1 MARKLTITADG
12 GSRGNPGPA
21 AFGAVVYENGK
32 TLKEVAETI
41 GVASNNVAEYRGLI
55 AGLTAAHEIDA
66 TAEIEVRMDSKLV
79 VEQMS
84 GRWQIKHPDMK
95 KLAFQARDI
104 HPRELI
110 TFTWIPREEN
120 SHADRILNDVLD
132 DAPSVVKDPIQ
143 QNFLMERLIS
153 GEEPTTIYLVRH
165 GETILTPER
174 KLSGSGPLNP
184 ELTKVGIGQAKAVA
198 LEIAKFKP
206 DLIFASPLRRTQETA
221 AEIAKSTKLEFS
233 TEDIWIEQS
242 FGKWDGMSVAE
253 VSAEYP
259 DEYKH
264 WLASTSYIPPEGESY
279 DEVSARALEGI
290 DRIATDNPGKKIV
303 VVTHNGIIKTAVAA
317 IISARPES
325 IFQIDISPCSITTIS
340 VWPSD
345 NLMALRGCNER
356 GHLRG

>member
-21 AFGAVVYENGK
+21 AFGAVVSENGK

-55 AGLTAAHEIDA
+55 AGLIAAHEIDPS
-66 TAEIEVRMDSKLV
+66 AEIEVRMDSKLV

-110 TFTWIPREEN
+110 IFTWIPREEN
-120 SHADRILNDVLD
+120 FHADRILNDVLD
-132 DAPSVVKDPIQ
+132 GANSAIKEPIQ

-153 GEEPTTIYLVRH
+153 GEVPTTIYLVRH
-165 GETILTPER
+165 GETILTPAR
-174 KLSGSGPLNP
+174 KFSGTGPLNP
-184 ELTKVGIGQAKAVA
+184 ALTDIGIGQAKAVA
-198 LEIAKFKP
+198 KAIAKLKP
-206 DLIFASPLRRTQETA
+206 DLLFASPLRRTQETA
-221 AEIAKSTKLEFS
+221 AQISESTGLNVL

-253 VSAEYP
+253 VSEEYP
-259 DEYKH
+259 KEYKH
-264 WLASTSYIPPEGESY
+264 WLASTSYLPPEGESY
-279 DEVSARALEGI
+279 DEVSARALQGI
-290 DRIATDNPGKKIV
+290 DQVAIDNPGKKIV

-317 IISARPES
+317 IINARPES
-325 IFQIDISPCSITTIS
+325 IFHIDISPCSITTIS
-340 VWPSD
+340 VWSSD

-356 GHLRG
+356 GHL

>member
-66 TAEIEVRMDSKLV
+66 TAEIEIRMDSKLV

-120 SHADRILNDVLD
+120 SHADRILNDALD
-132 DAPSVVKDPIQ
+132 GMASVIKEPIQ

-165 GETILTPER
+165 GETILTPAR
-174 KLSGSGPLNP
+174 KFSGSGPLNP
-184 ELTKVGIGQAKAVA
+184 ALTDIGIGQAKAVA
-198 LEIAKFKP
+198 KEIAKLKP
-206 DLIFASPLRRTQETA
+206 DLLFASPLRRTQETA
-221 AEIAKSTKLEFS
+221 VQIAESTGLKVL

-253 VSAEYP
+253 VSVQYP

-264 WLASTSYIPPEGESY
+264 WLASTSYLPPEGESY
-279 DEVSARALEGI
+279 DEVSARALQAI
-290 DRIATDNPGKKIV
+290 DQVATDNPGKKIV
-303 VVTHNGIIKTAVAA
+303 AVTHNGIIKTAVAA
-317 IISARPES
+317 IINARPAS
-325 IFQIDISPCSITTIS
+325 IFHIDISPCSITTIS

>member
-66 TAEIEVRMDSKLV
+66 TAEIEIRMDSKLV

-95 KLAFQARDI
+95 KLAFQAREI
-104 HPRELI
+104 HSRELI

-120 SHADRILNDVLD
+120 SHADRILNDALD
-132 DAPSVVKDPIQ
+132 GMASVIKEPIQ

-165 GETILTPER
+165 GETILTPAR
-174 KLSGSGPLNP
+174 KFSGSGPLNP
-184 ELTKVGIGQAKAVA
+184 ALTDIGIGQAKAVA
-198 LEIAKFKP
+198 KEIAKLKP
-206 DLIFASPLRRTQETA
+206 DLLFASPLRRTQETA
-221 AEIAKSTKLEFS
+221 AQIAESTGLKVL

-253 VSAEYP
+253 VSAQYP

-264 WLASTSYIPPEGESY
+264 WLASTSYLPPEGESY
-279 DEVSARALEGI
+279 DEVSARALQAI
-290 DRIATDNPGKKIV
+290 DQVATDNPGKKIV
-303 VVTHNGIIKTAVAA
+303 AVTHNGIIKTAVAA
-317 IISARPES
+317 IINARPAS
-325 IFQIDISPCSITTIS
+325 IFHIDISPCSITTIS

>member
-66 TAEIEVRMDSKLV
+66 TAEIEIRMDSKLV

-120 SHADRILNDVLD
+120 SHADRILNDALD
-132 DAPSVVKDPIQ
+132 GMASVIKEPIQ

-165 GETILTPER
+165 GETILTPAR
-174 KLSGSGPLNP
+174 KFSGSGPLNP
-184 ELTKVGIGQAKAVA
+184 ELTDIGIGQAKAVA
-198 LEIAKFKP
+198 KEIAKLKP
-206 DLIFASPLRRTQETA
+206 DLLFASPLRRTQETA
-221 AEIAKSTKLEFS
+221 VQIAESTGLKVL

-253 VSAEYP
+253 VSVQYP

-264 WLASTSYIPPEGESY
+264 WLASTSYLPPEGESY
-279 DEVSARALEGI
+279 DEVSARALQAI
-290 DRIATDNPGKKIV
+290 DQVATDNPGKKIV
-303 VVTHNGIIKTAVAA
+303 AVTHNGIIKTAVAA
-317 IISARPES
+317 IINARPAS
-325 IFQIDISPCSITTIS
+325 IFHIDISPCSITTIS